1 MKTLLLIPLLLIP
14 YLLYVYWK
22 YGMTK
27 SISETYRFT
36 QKWEKVWFTISMFLV
51 AIPIMIVGFD
61 VSDPEQVLILWLL
74 AGGLICL
81 IGATQV
87 FWNGGME
94 HTAHMLGSY
103 GGIGAGMLALL
114 IHCTSVVTIALVN
127 LFVVFAALQM
137 IPWNKFEKYKIPHR
151 IYWVEVAAIVTAQLA
166 LLFA

>member
-14 YLLYVYWK
+14 YLLYIYWR

-27 SISETYRFT
+27 SISETYRLT

-51 AIPIMIVGFD
+51 AIPIMIVGLD

-81 IGATQV
+81 VGVAPV
-87 FWNGGME
+87 FWKGGME
-94 HTAHMLGSY
+94 HTMHMLGAI
-103 GGIGAGMLALL
+103 GGICCGMLALL
-114 IHCTSVVTIALVN
+114 LHCLSWFTV
-127 LFVVFAALQM
+127 LFVGLFAAFTATQYLVV
-137 IPWNKFEKYKIPHR
+137 KIR
-151 IYWVEVAAIVTAQLA
+151 VRNRTYWIEVAAIVTVLLS